1 MTKRTMGMKWLAVV
15 LILATVV
22 GCGNKETKEHDLLH
36 VKSKQGADKKKVI
49 FLMIDTLMAQ
59 SIDEGIRQKQLP
71 TFQYL
76 IGKGHY
82 HKDMV
87 SSFPTMSVTIDSS
100 MLTGAYPHEH
110 RVPGL
115 LWYSAEERRLINY
128 GTGPMEILRQGV
140 NHVLED
146 ALINLNGRHLNPKI
160 HTIYEDL
167 ARLGLTSGSINGL
180 VYRGKAEHTLSIP
193 AWIEVP
199 TTLHR
204 NIKVKGPDLLT
215 LGALSNPLN
224 GKKNMPDSIA
234 NRLGMDNKFAMEA
247 LEYLIREK
255 KLPDFLYVY
264 LPDLDQKI
272 HKNGPSDLEGIR
284 KLDGQL
290 QSMLQAFGSP
300 EKALEEAII
309 VIAGDSGMTQLLP
322 ADQHSEIDLPAILNG
337 YRILRPGERPTDETD
352 VILAVNETMAYIYN
366 PNGKHSMQE
375 IAGRLLKD
383 NRIDMAAWKDEG
395 WIHVLRGSAGKQL
408 KYHAD
413 GSFMDTYGQK
423 WTIEGD
429 KDALDLKA
437 GRGNPDEGQPIS
449 YGEYPDVLQRL
460 ASALHSHTGSYMVVT
475 SKPGYEL
482 KDRSSPTHEGGGGH
496 GSIGKKES
504 LVPLIICGTDREP
517 RYLRMIDLKAF
528 LLDLLAEP
536 SQNGKP
542 RTMDRKTAR

>member
-1 MTKRTMGMKWLAVV
+1 MRTMGMKWLAVV
-15 LILATVV
+15 LILAVAV

-76 IGKGHY
+76 IEKGQY

-100 MLTGAYPHEH
+100 MLTGTYPHEH

-115 LWYSAEERRLINY
+115 LWYSAEEKRLINY

-146 ALINLNGRHLNPKI
+146 ALITLNGRHLNPKI
-160 HTIYEDL
+160 PTIYEEA

-180 VYRGKAEHTLSIP
+180 VYRGKSEHTLSIP

-199 TTLHR
+199 TSLHR

-234 NRLGMDNKFAMEA
+234 NRLGMDNKFALEA
-247 LEYLIREK
+247 LEYLIKEK

-272 HKNGPSDLEGIR
+272 HKKGPSDLEGVK

-300 EKALEEAII
+300 EQALDEAVII
-309 VIAGDSGMTQLLP
+309 IAGDSGMTQLLP

-352 VILAVNETMAYIYN
+352 VILAVNETMAYVYN
-366 PNGKHSMQE
+366 ANGKYSLQE
-375 IAGRLLKD
+375 FAGKLLKD

-395 WIHVLRGSAGKQL
+395 WIHVDRSSAGKKL
-408 KYHAD
+408 KYRAD
-413 GSFMDTYGQK
+413 GPFLDTYGQK
-423 WTIEGD
+423 WAIEGD
-429 KDALDLKA
+429 MEALDLKA
-437 GRGNPDEGQPIS
+437 GKNDGDGRQSIS

-460 ASALHSHTGSYMVVT
+460 ASALHSHAGSYMVVT

-496 GSIGKKES
+496 GSIRKKES

-517 RYLRMIDLKAF
+517 RYLRMIDLKPF
-528 LLDLLAEP
+528 LLDLLVEP
-536 SQNGKP
+536 SQGEKQQ
-542 RTMDRKTAR
+542 RKIDGKTAH